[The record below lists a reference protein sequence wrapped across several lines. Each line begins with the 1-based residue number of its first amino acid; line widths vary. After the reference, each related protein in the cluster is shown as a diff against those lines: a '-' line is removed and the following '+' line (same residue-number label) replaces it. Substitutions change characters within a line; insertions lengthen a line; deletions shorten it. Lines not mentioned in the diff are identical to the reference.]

1 MFDKKDSKELQE
13 QIRAAQ
19 HGDERAFEQ
28 LLTLLERSVYRLA
41 FSMLRH
47 KQDAED
53 ATQEVFLKLWRTLGT
68 WRDEASVKTYIMRIA
83 RNTVIDMIRRRNAH
97 PTDSL
102 TVEDDDGEESQLD
115 IADTDTTSNPAADY
129 ARREQIEEV
138 RRAIDELDA
147 DHRELIILRDINGL
161 SYDEIAEATGLYP
174 GTVKSRLS
182 RAREKLKNI
191 LKTRNFF

>member
-1 MFDKKDSKELQE
+1 MLPDNQILAELMR
-13 QIRAAQ
+13 RAAS
-19 HGDERAFEQ
+19 GEDAAFES
-28 LLTLLERSVYRLA
+28 LVRHFEGMVYSFALQ
-41 FSMLRH
+41 SLRRRE
-47 KQDAED
+47 DAED

-83 RNTVIDMIRRRNAH
+83 RNTVIDMIRRRNSR

-115 IADTDTTSNPAADY
+115 IADTDTSSNPAADY

-182 RAREKLKNI
+182 RARNNLKEI

>member
-1 MFDKKDSKELQE
+1 MLPDNQILAELMR
-13 QIRAAQ
+13 RAAS
-19 HGDERAFEQ
+19 GEDAAFES
-28 LLTLLERSVYRLA
+28 LVRHFEGMVYSFALQ
-41 FSMLRH
+41 SLRRRE
-47 KQDAED
+47 DAED

-115 IADTDTTSNPAADY
+115 IADTDTTSDPAADY
-129 ARREQIEEV
+129 ARREQIAEV
-138 RRAIDELDA
+138 RRAIDELEPE
-147 DHRELIILRDINGL
+147 HREIIILRDINGL
-161 SYDEIAEATGLYP
+161 SYAEIAESTGLYP

-182 RAREKLKNI
+182 RAREKLKEI

>member
-1 MFDKKDSKELQE
+1 MLPDNQILAELMR
-13 QIRAAQ
+13 RAAS
-19 HGDERAFEQ
+19 GEDAAFES
-28 LLTLLERSVYRLA
+28 LVRHFEGMVYSFALQ
-41 FSMLRH
+41 SLRRRE
-47 KQDAED
+47 DAED

-83 RNTVIDMIRRRNAH
+83 RNTVIDMIRRRNSR

-115 IADTDTTSNPAADY
+115 IADTDTSSNPAADY
-129 ARREQIEEV
+129 ARREQIAEV
-138 RRAIDELDA
+138 RRAIDELEPE
-147 DHRELIILRDINGL
+147 HREIIILRDINGL
-161 SYDEIAEATGLYP
+161 SYAEIAEATGLYP

-182 RAREKLKNI
+182 RAREKLKEI

>member
-1 MFDKKDSKELQE
+1 MLPDNQILAELMR
-13 QIRAAQ
+13 RAAS
-19 HGDERAFEQ
+19 GEDAAFES
-28 LLTLLERSVYRLA
+28 LVRHFEGMVYSFALQ
-41 FSMLRH
+41 SLRRRE
-47 KQDAED
+47 DAED

-83 RNTVIDMIRRRNAH
+83 RNTVIDMIRRRNSH

-102 TVEDDDGEESQLD
+102 TVEDDDNEERQLD

-129 ARREQIEEV
+129 ARREQIEAV
-138 RRAIDELDA
+138 RRAIDELPP

>member
-1 MFDKKDSKELQE
+1 MLPDNQILAELMR
-13 QIRAAQ
+13 RAAS
-19 HGDERAFEQ
+19 GEDAAFES
-28 LLTLLERSVYRLA
+28 LVRHFEGMVYSFALQ
-41 FSMLRH
+41 SLRRRE
-47 KQDAED
+47 DAED

-83 RNTVIDMIRRRNAH
+83 RNTVIDMIRRRNSH

-115 IADTDTTSNPAADY
+115 IADTDTSSNPAADY

-138 RRAIDELDA
+138 RRAIDKLPT
-147 DHRELIILRDINGL
+147 DHREIIILRDINGL
-161 SYDEIAEATGLYP
+161 SYAEIAETTGLDP
-174 GTVKSRLS
+174 GTVRSRLS
-182 RAREKLKNI
+182 RARNNLKEF

>member
-1 MFDKKDSKELQE
+1 MLPDNRILAELMR
-13 QIRAAQ
+13 RAAS
-19 HGDERAFEQ
+19 GEDAAFES
-28 LLTLLERSVYRLA
+28 LVRHFEGMVYSFALQ
-41 FSMLRH
+41 SLRRRE
-47 KQDAED
+47 DAED

-83 RNTVIDMIRRRNAH
+83 RNTVIDMIRRRNSR

-129 ARREQIEEV
+129 ARCEQIEEV
-138 RRAIDELDA
+138 RRAIDELPP
-147 DHRELIILRDINGL
+147 DHREIIILRDINGL
-161 SYDEIAEATGLYP
+161 SYAEIAEATGLDP
-174 GTVKSRLS
+174 GTVRSRLS
-182 RAREKLKNI
+182 RARNNLKEI

>member
-1 MFDKKDSKELQE
+1 MLPDNRILAELMR
-13 QIRAAQ
+13 RAAS
-19 HGDERAFEQ
+19 GEDAAFES
-28 LLTLLERSVYRLA
+28 LVRHFEGMVYSFALQ
-41 FSMLRH
+41 SLRRRE
-47 KQDAED
+47 DAED

-83 RNTVIDMIRRRNAH
+83 RNTVIDMIRRRNSH

-102 TVEDDDGEESQLD
+102 TVEDDDDNDRQLD

>member
-1 MFDKKDSKELQE
+1 MLPDNRILAELMR
-13 QIRAAQ
+13 RAAS
-19 HGDERAFEQ
+19 GEDAAFES
-28 LLTLLERSVYRLA
+28 LVRHFEGMVYSFALQ
-41 FSMLRH
+41 SLRRRE
-47 KQDAED
+47 DAED
-53 ATQEVFLKLWRTLGT
+53 ATQEVFLKLWRSLAT

-83 RNTVIDMIRRRNAH
+83 RNTVIDMIRHRSSH

-102 TVEDDDGEESQLD
+102 TVEDDDDNDRQLD
-115 IADTDTTSNPAADY
+115 IADTDASSNPAADY
-129 ARREQIEEV
+129 ARREQIEAV

-174 GTVKSRLS
+174 GTIKSRLS

>member
-1 MFDKKDSKELQE
+1 MLPDNQILAELMR
-13 QIRAAQ
+13 RAAS
-19 HGDERAFEQ
+19 GEDAAFES
-28 LLTLLERSVYRLA
+28 LVRHFEGMVYSFALQ
-41 FSMLRH
+41 SLRRRE
-47 KQDAED
+47 DAED
-53 ATQEVFLKLWRTLGT
+53 ATQEVFLKLWRSLAT

-83 RNTVIDMIRRRNAH
+83 RNTVIDMIRHRNSH

-102 TVEDDDGEESQLD
+102 TVEDDDDNDRQLD
-115 IADTDTTSNPAADY
+115 IADTDASSNPTTDY

>member
-1 MFDKKDSKELQE
+1 MLPDNQILAELMR
-13 QIRAAQ
+13 RAAS
-19 HGDERAFEQ
+19 GEDAAFES
-28 LLTLLERSVYRLA
+28 LVRHFEGMVYSFALQ
-41 FSMLRH
+41 SLRRRE
-47 KQDAED
+47 DAED

-83 RNTVIDMIRRRNAH
+83 RNTVIDMIRRRIAH

-129 ARREQIEEV
+129 ARREQIAEV
-138 RRAIDELDA
+138 RRAIDELEPE
-147 DHRELIILRDINGL
+147 HREIIILRDINGL
-161 SYDEIAEATGLYP
+161 SYAEIAEATGLYP

-182 RAREKLKNI
+182 RAREKLKEI

>member
-1 MFDKKDSKELQE
+1 MLPDNQILAELMR
-13 QIRAAQ
+13 RAAS
-19 HGDERAFEQ
+19 GEDAAFES
-28 LLTLLERSVYRLA
+28 LVRHFEGMVYSFALQ
-41 FSMLRH
+41 SLRRRE
-47 KQDAED
+47 DAED

-83 RNTVIDMIRRRNAH
+83 RNTVIDMIRRRNSR

-115 IADTDTTSNPAADY
+115 IADTDTSSNPAADY

-138 RRAIDELDA
+138 RRAIDELPP
-147 DHRELIILRDINGL
+147 DHREIIILRDINGL

-182 RAREKLKNI
+182 RARNNLKEI

>member
-1 MFDKKDSKELQE
+1 MLPDNRILAELMR
-13 QIRAAQ
+13 RAAS
-19 HGDERAFEQ
+19 GEDAAFES
-28 LLTLLERSVYRLA
+28 LVRHFEGMVYSFALQ
-41 FSMLRH
+41 SLRRRE
-47 KQDAED
+47 DAED

-83 RNTVIDMIRRRNAH
+83 RNTVIDMIRRRNSH

-129 ARREQIEEV
+129 ARREQIEAV
-138 RRAIDELDA
+138 RRAIDELPP

-182 RAREKLKNI
+182 RARNNLKEI

>member
-1 MFDKKDSKELQE
+1 MLPDNQILAELMR
-13 QIRAAQ
+13 RAAS
-19 HGDERAFEQ
+19 GEDAAFES
-28 LLTLLERSVYRLA
+28 LVRHFEGMVYSFALQ
-41 FSMLRH
+41 SLRRRE
-47 KQDAED
+47 DAED

-83 RNTVIDMIRRRNAH
+83 RNTVIDMIRRRNSH

-138 RRAIDELDA
+138 RRAIDELEPE
-147 DHRELIILRDINGL
+147 HREIIILRDINGL
-161 SYDEIAEATGLYP
+161 SYAEIAEATGLYP

-182 RAREKLKNI
+182 RAREKLKEI

>member
-1 MFDKKDSKELQE
+1 MLPDNQILAELMR
-13 QIRAAQ
+13 RAAS
-19 HGDERAFEQ
+19 GEDAAFES
-28 LLTLLERSVYRLA
+28 LVRHFEGMVYSFALQ
-41 FSMLRH
+41 SLRRRE
-47 KQDAED
+47 DAED

-129 ARREQIEEV
+129 ARREQIEAV
-138 RRAIDELDA
+138 RRAIDELPP

-182 RAREKLKNI
+182 RARNNLKEI

>member
-1 MFDKKDSKELQE
+1 MLPDNQILAELMR
-13 QIRAAQ
+13 RAAS
-19 HGDERAFEQ
+19 GEDAAFES
-28 LLTLLERSVYRLA
+28 LVRHFEGMVYSFALQ
-41 FSMLRH
+41 SLRRRE
-47 KQDAED
+47 DAED

-83 RNTVIDMIRRRNAH
+83 RNTVIDMIRRRNSR

-129 ARREQIEEV
+129 ARREQIAEV
-138 RRAIDELDA
+138 RRAIDELEPE
-147 DHRELIILRDINGL
+147 HREIIILRDINGL
-161 SYDEIAEATGLYP
+161 SYAEIAEATGLYP

-182 RAREKLKNI
+182 RAREKLKEI

>member
-1 MFDKKDSKELQE
+1 MLPDNQILAELMR
-13 QIRAAQ
+13 RAAS
-19 HGDERAFEQ
+19 GEDAAFES
-28 LLTLLERSVYRLA
+28 LVRHFEGMVYSFALQ
-41 FSMLRH
+41 SLRRRE
-47 KQDAED
+47 DAED

-83 RNTVIDMIRRRNAH
+83 RNTVIDMIRRRNSR

-115 IADTDTTSNPAADY
+115 IADTDTSSNPAADY

-138 RRAIDELDA
+138 RRAIDELPP
-147 DHRELIILRDINGL
+147 DHREIIILRDINGL
-161 SYDEIAEATGLYP
+161 SYAEIAEATGLDP
-174 GTVKSRLS
+174 GTVRSRLS
-182 RAREKLKNI
+182 RARNNLKEI